1 MSQFTGKVVSI
12 GEGEYNEPF
21 GWIEYTPKKDD
32 PENEDEDKI
41 YFMGTDVVGAF
52 PREEAEVTFIRED
65 FPDKP
70 NRYIARKVTIKK

>member
-21 GWIEYTPKKDD
+21 GWIKYTPKDDD
-32 PENEDEDKI
+32 PENDDGDQI

-52 PREEAEVTFIRED
+52 PSAKAEVTFIRED

-70 NRYIARKVTIKK
+70 GRYIARKVAINK